1 MQATRHITVLRLILI
16 LSALMLLPGKM
27 LGQVMHV
34 DGILGIVGDKVI
46 LRSDFETEKAQLT
59 RGGAVADTSIF
70 NCLLMRKLIMRKLM
84 LNRAEI
90 DSLPI
95 SDERVESEIESRLRY
110 FQRQAGSQEELE
122 RYLGKTLAEYKEEIR
137 PKMKE
142 QILAQDM
149 EAKITANVKISPQE
163 VKLFYDSI
171 PRDSLPMIP
180 AEVEVAQLV
189 IEPPIAPEAKEF
201 AKEQLESIRLRIM
214 RGESFEKLARFYSMD
229 PGSKDNNGLLPEF
242 GRGEMVAEFERM
254 AFKLKKDSISPVFE
268 SSFGYHIMK
277 VIQRKGERVL
287 AAHILIRPEHVS
299 TDLMIARNRMDSVFS
314 LLYEKKI
321 DWCTAVKRYASNDLG
336 NRGYCGFY
344 TDETTGS
351 QKMLF
356 EELPSDIKL
365 AVDKMSPGDYSEPV
379 KTFTPDGRVIYR
391 MIYLKSLTAPHIA
404 NLKEDYSRIQIEAEA
419 VKKQK
424 TVDSW
429 VKKQLKTTYLR
440 INQGYISCPDLKTW
454 ENQN

>member
-1 MQATRHITVLRLILI
+1 MNHLRLVSMFKLWVV
-16 LSALMLLPGKM
+16 LLTLFLPFRVF
-27 LGQVMHV
+27 GQAMHV
-34 DGILGIVGDKVI
+34 DGILAIVGDKVV

-59 RGGAVADTSIF
+59 RGGAVADTAIF
-70 NCLLMRKLIMRKLM
+70 NCLLMRKLIMRKLL

-90 DSLPI
+90 DSLPL

-110 FQRQAGSQEELE
+110 FQRQAGSQEDLE
-122 RYLGKTLAEYKEEIR
+122 RYLGKTLTEYKEEIR
-137 PKMKE
+137 PKMRE
-142 QILAQDM
+142 QLLATDM
-149 EAKITANVKISPQE
+149 ESKITANIKISPSE
-163 VKLFYDSI
+163 VRQFYDSI
-171 PRDSLPMIP
+171 PKDSLPMIP
-180 AEVEVAQLV
+180 AEVEVAQLL

-201 AKEQLESIRLRIM
+201 AREQLEAIRLRVM

-229 PGSKDNNGLLPEF
+229 PGSKDNSGLLPEF

-299 TDLMIARNRMDSVFS
+299 SDLLKARLKMDSVYN

-321 DWCTAVKRYASNDLG
+321 DWCTAVKKYASADLG

-356 EELPSDIKL
+356 EELPSEIKV
-365 AVDKMSPGDYSEPV
+365 AVDKMKPGEFSEPI
-379 KTFTPDGRVIYR
+379 KTMTPDGRVIYR
-391 MIYLKSLTAPHIA
+391 MLYLKSLTEPHIA
-404 NLKEDYSRIQIEAEA
+404 NLKDDYARIQIEAEA

-424 TVDSW
+424 AVDAW
-429 VKKQLKTTYLR
+429 VKKQLKKTYLR
-440 INQGYISCPDLKTW
+440 INQGYIFCPELKSW